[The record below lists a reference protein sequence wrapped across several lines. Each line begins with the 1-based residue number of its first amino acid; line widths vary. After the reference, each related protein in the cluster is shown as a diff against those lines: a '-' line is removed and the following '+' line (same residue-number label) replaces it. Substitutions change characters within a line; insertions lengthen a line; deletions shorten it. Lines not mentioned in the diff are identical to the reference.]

1 MKMMKML
8 KKKGGKILIGNLI
21 QKILADLAIGVNI
34 VFYRSFSF
42 IRIELSFRL

>member
-21 QKILADLAIGVNI
+21 QKIWVEFGYWCKYSLL
-34 VFYRSFSF
+34 
-42 IRIELSFRL
+42 

>member
-8 KKKGGKILIGNLI
+8 KKRGGKILIGNLI
-21 QKILADLAIGVNI
+21 QRFWLNLDIGVNI

-42 IRIELSFRL
+42 IRIE